1 MSRYTLGPGVNYQKA
16 QASATRPSSLDKLHR
31 AGAQAHTT
39 VGAKARLW
47 VGEAGGAYN
56 SGAPNVTDGFVS
68 AFWYLDNMALLAT
81 TGTDSFSIDDT
92 ESVIRM
98 CMI

>member
-1 MSRYTLGPGVNYQKA
+1 M
-16 QASATRPSSLDKLHR
+16 QANA
-31 AGAQAHTT
+31 T
-39 VGAKARLW
+39 VGTSARLW

-81 TGTDSFSIDDT
+81 TGYKAFCRQTLLGGNCKEAAAAALSPLLQS
-92 ESVIRM
+92 SQ
-98 CMI
+98 C

>member
-1 MSRYTLGPGVNYQKA
+1 M
-16 QASATRPSSLDKLHR
+16 QANA
-31 AGAQAHTT
+31 T
-39 VGAKARLW
+39 VGTSARLW

-81 TGTDSFSIDDT
+81 TISGP
-92 ESVIRM
+92 
-98 CMI
+98 